1 MKAKKISTDNL
12 FRAATFALA
21 AVPLTAIAPLPK
33 WVSLLILTSI
43 AGVTLWAL
51 LRLMDEVQQLERSI
65 YRPREEGRSRDM
77 KERILHGKGIW

>member
-1 MKAKKISTDNL
+1 MKVRKISTNNL
-12 FRAATFALA
+12 FRTAMIALA

-33 WVSLLILTSI
+33 WALLLTLTPI
-43 AGVTLWAL
+43 ASVALWAL

-65 YRPREEGRSRDM
+65 YRSREEGRSRDM